1 MEPEPS
7 RADGLD
13 LPTCY
18 RAGYARARALD
29 PKTASNYVAHA
40 RVGDPVADAMM
51 AVLEEIG
58 PRDSWRIIQRVMDD
72 LDDERALKEAP
83 REVRDFF
90 EELKTPPDWVDEA
103 ALIPGMRMFH
113 RNSRI
118 ILGAFV
124 GGTLVEGFST
134 NISKS
139 FFTTGRLREQ
149 GVRRLKQNNRH
160 MLEMFVPGGMD
171 RGGDGWKLSVRV
183 RMVHAQVRRLI
194 ANSGDWDF
202 DELGTPVSSAH
213 LGFAITAF
221 SARLLKHMKSLGAVY
236 DDEERASFMQVWR
249 YGGYLMGIPESILYR
264 DEAEALHIFK
274 IGGMCEPEPDFE
286 SIAMA
291 NSLINSAPLLIG
303 LTDPEERRHLAK
315 YVYRVSR
322 ALIGKELANKLKY
335 PRSPTVG
342 VLPWF
347 RMQGRIERTLG
358 RLFQKHMRQT
368 NYTNLTSLLEV
379 SVFDEAGISYK
390 LPDHVYAEESGQW

>member
-1 MEPEPS
+1 MDAEPS
-7 RADGLD
+7 QADGLD
-13 LPTCY
+13 VPTCY
-18 RAGYARARALD
+18 RDGYARARALD
-29 PKTASNYVAHA
+29 PDIADNYVAHTHI
-40 RVGDPVADAMM
+40 GDPVADAMM
-51 AVLEEIG
+51 EALHAIG
-58 PRDSWRIIQRVMDD
+58 PQESWRITQTAMDN
-72 LDDERALKEAP
+72 LDDERALKDAP

-139 FFTTGRLREQ
+139 FFTTGRIRDQ

-183 RMVHAQVRRLI
+183 RMIHAQIRRLL
-194 ANSGDWDF
+194 ANSDEWDF
-202 DELGTPVSSAH
+202 AELGTPISTAH

-221 SARLLKHMKSLGAVY
+221 SARLLGHMKSLGAVY

-249 YGGYLMGIPESILYR
+249 YGGHLMGIPETILYR
-264 DEAEALHIFK
+264 DEAEALRIFE
-274 IGGMCEPEPDFE
+274 IGGMCEPEPEVE
-286 SIAMA
+286 SIVMA
-291 NSLINSAPLLIG
+291 HSLINSAPLLIG
-303 LTDPEERRHLAK
+303 LTDPEKRRHLAK

-322 ALIGKELANKLKY
+322 ALIGKDLANQLNY
-335 PRSPTVG
+335 PRSPTIG

-358 RLFQKHMRQT
+358 RLFHRYMQQS

-390 LPDHVYAEESGQW
+390 LPDHVYAEESSQW

>member
-1 MEPEPS
+1 MDPGTS
-7 RADGLD
+7 RSAGAD

-18 RAGYARARALD
+18 RDGYARARALD
-29 PKTASNYVAHA
+29 PNVAANYVAHT
-40 RVGDPVADAMM
+40 RIGDPLADAMM
-51 AVLEEIG
+51 AALDEVG
-58 PRDSWRIIQRVMDD
+58 PRESWRIVQTAMDN
-72 LDDERALKEAP
+72 LDDESALGDAP

-103 ALIPGMRMFH
+103 SLIPGMRMFH

-124 GGTLVEGFST
+124 GGTLVEGFAT

-183 RMVHAQVRRLI
+183 RMVHAQVRRLL

-202 DELGTPVSSAH
+202 DELGEPVSAAH

-249 YGGYLMGIPESILYR
+249 YSGYLMGIPESILYR
-264 DEAEALHIFK
+264 DEAEALRVFE
-274 IGGMCEPEPDFE
+274 IGG
-286 SIAMA
+286 I
-291 NSLINSAPLLIG
+291 
-303 LTDPEERRHLAK
+303 
-315 YVYRVSR
+315 
-322 ALIGKELANKLKY
+322 
-335 PRSPTVG
+335 
-342 VLPWF
+342 W
-347 RMQGRIERTLG
+347 
-358 RLFQKHMRQT
+358 
-368 NYTNLTSLLEV
+368 
-379 SVFDEAGISYK
+379 
-390 LPDHVYAEESGQW
+390 

>member
-1 MEPEPS
+1 MDPEPS
-7 RADGLD
+7 PAAGLD
-13 LPTCY
+13 LPACY
-18 RAGYARARALD
+18 RDRYDKARALD
-29 PKTASNYVAHA
+29 PKLASNYVAHT
-40 RVGDPVADAMM
+40 RIGDPIADAMM
-51 AVLEEIG
+51 EALEAIG
-58 PRDSWRIIQRVMDD
+58 PRESWLTIQTAMDD
-72 LDDERALKEAP
+72 LDDESALKDAP

-90 EELKTPPDWVDEA
+90 EELKSPPDWVDEA
-103 ALIPGMRMFH
+103 SLIPGMRMFH

-139 FFTTGRLREQ
+139 FFTTGRLRDQ

-183 RMVHAQVRRLI
+183 RMIHAQVRRLL
-194 ANSGDWDF
+194 AASGEWDF
-202 DELGTPVSSAH
+202 DELGMPISAAH

-221 SARLLKHMKSLGAVY
+221 SARLLRHMKNLGAVY
-236 DDEERASFMQVWR
+236 DDEESASFMQVWR
-249 YGGYLMGIPESILYR
+249 YGGYLMGIPETILYR
-264 DEAEALHIFK
+264 DEAEALRIFE
-274 IGGMCEPEPDFE
+274 IGGMCEPVPEAE
-286 SIAMA
+286 SIVMA

-303 LTDPEERRHLAK
+303 MTDPEERRHLAK

-322 ALIGKELANKLKY
+322 ALIGKELADQLNY

-358 RLFQKHMRQT
+358 RLFHKYMSQT

-379 SVFDEAGISYK
+379 SVFDEAGISYR
-390 LPDHVYAEESGQW
+390 LPDHVYAEESSRW

>member
-1 MEPEPS
+1 MDPRIS
-7 RADGLD
+7 RADEAD
-13 LPTCY
+13 IPTCY
-18 RAGYARARALD
+18 AAGYAKARALN
-29 PKTASNYVAHA
+29 PKIAANYVAHT
-40 RVGDPVADAMM
+40 RIGDPVADAMM
-51 AVLEEIG
+51 EALEEIG
-58 PRDSWRIIQRVMDD
+58 GGESWRIIQTAMDN
-72 LDDERALKEAP
+72 LEDESALTGAP

-90 EELKTPPDWVDEA
+90 EDLKSPPGWVDLPS
-103 ALIPGMRMFH
+103 LIPGMRMFH

-124 GGTLVEGFST
+124 GGTLVEGFAT

-139 FFTTGRLREQ
+139 FFSTGRLREQ

-183 RMVHAQVRRLI
+183 RMVHAQVRRLL
-194 ANSGDWDF
+194 ATSGDWDF
-202 DELGTPVSSAH
+202 DELGTPVSAAH
-213 LGFAITAF
+213 LGYAITAF

-249 YGGYLMGIPESILYR
+249 YGGYLMGIPETILYR
-264 DEAEALHIFK
+264 DEAEALRIFE
-274 IGGMCEPEPDFE
+274 IGGVCEPDPDFE

-303 LTDPEERRHLAK
+303 LTDPDERRHLAK

-322 ALIGKELANKLKY
+322 ALIGKDLANQLNY
-335 PRSPTVG
+335 PRSPTIG

-347 RMQGRIERTLG
+347 RMQGRIERTMG
-358 RLFQKHMRQT
+358 RLFTKYMRQA

-390 LPDHVYAEESGQW
+390 MPDHVYAEESRRW

>member
-1 MEPEPS
+1 MASKPS

-13 LPTCY
+13 IPTCY
-18 RAGYARARALD
+18 HDGYAKARALD
-29 PKTASNYVAHA
+29 PKLAANYVAHTC
-40 RVGDPVADAMM
+40 VGDPVADAMM
-51 AVLEEIG
+51 AVLDSIG
-58 PRDSWRIIQRVMDD
+58 PRESWRIVQTAMDN
-72 LDDERALKEAP
+72 LDDERALKDAP

-90 EELKTPPDWVDEA
+90 EELKSPPDWVDEA
-103 ALIPGMRMFH
+103 SFIPGMRMFH

-183 RMVHAQVRRLI
+183 RMVHAQVRRLLT
-194 ANSGDWDF
+194 NSGDWDF
-202 DELGTPVSSAH
+202 EDLGIPVSTAH

-221 SARLLKHMKSLGAVY
+221 SARLLKHMKALGAVY
-236 DDEERASFMQVWR
+236 NDEERASFVQVWR
-249 YGGYLMGIPESILYR
+249 YSGYLMGIPETILYR
-264 DEAEALHIFK
+264 DEAEALRIFE
-274 IGGMCEPEPDFE
+274 IGKMCEPEPDFE

-303 LTDPEERRHLAK
+303 LTDPDERRHLAK

-322 ALIGKELANKLKY
+322 ALIGKDLADQLNY
-335 PRSPTVG
+335 PRSPTIG
-342 VLPWF
+342 VLSWF
-347 RMQGRIERTLG
+347 RMQGRIERTMG
-358 RLFQKHMRQT
+358 RLFHKYMRQA

-390 LPDHVYAEESGQW
+390 MPDHVYAEESRQW

>member
-1 MEPEPS
+1 MDPGTS
-7 RADGLD
+7 RAAGAD

-18 RAGYARARALD
+18 RDGYARARALD
-29 PKTASNYVAHA
+29 AKVAANYVAHT
-40 RVGDPVADAMM
+40 RVGDPIADAMM
-51 AVLEEIG
+51 AALEEVG
-58 PRDSWRIIQRVMDD
+58 PRESWRIVQADMDN
-72 LDDERALKEAP
+72 LDDESALADAP

-90 EELKTPPDWVDEA
+90 EELKTPPAWVDEA
-103 ALIPGMRMFH
+103 SLIPGMRMFH

-124 GGTLVEGFST
+124 GGTLVEGFAT

-183 RMVHAQVRRLI
+183 RMVHAQVRRLL

-202 DELGTPVSSAH
+202 DELGEPVSAAH

-249 YGGYLMGIPESILYR
+249 NSGYLMGIPESILYR
-264 DEAEALHIFK
+264 DEAEALRIFE
-274 IGGMCEPEPDFE
+274 IGGICEPEPDFE
-286 SIAMA
+286 CIAMA

-322 ALIGKELANKLKY
+322 ALIGKDLANKLKY
-335 PRSPTVG
+335 PGGPTVG

-358 RLFQKHMRQT
+358 RLFHKHLQQT

-390 LPDHVYAEESGQW
+390 MPDHVYAEESTKW